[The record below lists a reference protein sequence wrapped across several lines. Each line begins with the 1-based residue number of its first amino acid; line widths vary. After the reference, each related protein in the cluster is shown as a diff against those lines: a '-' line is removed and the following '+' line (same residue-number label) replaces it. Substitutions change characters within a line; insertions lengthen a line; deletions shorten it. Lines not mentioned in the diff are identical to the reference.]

1 MGTNATGKTS
11 LGKTLLKIFGSI
23 KEANEAILRDLETG
37 DNTAEFQVD
46 FVNKG
51 YILQR
56 FSGSVDHDN
65 VNIHYFRLF
74 GRTCG

>member
-37 DNTAEFQVD
+37 DIYCTHNS
-46 FVNKG
+46 G
-51 YILQR
+51 HGR
-56 FSGSVDHDN
+56 F
-65 VNIHYFRLF
+65 
-74 GRTCG
+74 